1 MISANSSIESRYRG
15 EITLI
20 FHGGLTHFFKSKDDP
35 LETHFQ
41 LREKTSLKHIVEALG
56 VPHPEIGKIT
66 VNQTIINLTYH
77 PLPGDII
84 HIYPWQNE
92 KSTYEE
98 QSPKFILD
106 NHLGKLTVY
115 LRLLGID
122 ACYNHN
128 FEDADI
134 ARIAAEQNRIV
145 LTRDRG
151 LLKRKVVQSGYCVR
165 GDDPITQLAEVVQK
179 FNLSPHLKPFSR
191 CPRCN
196 GLLEKVD
203 KQTILDQLLPL
214 TRLYYNDFSRC
225 SQCKQIYW
233 KGSHYDRIKP
243 IIQRFAVIND
253 EET

>member
-1 MISANSSIESRYRG
+1 MTSANSFTEPSYCG

-20 FHGGLTHFFKSKDDP
+20 FHGSLTHFFKSKSD
-35 LETHFQ
+35 LFQTHFY

-56 VPHPEIGKIT
+56 VPHPEIGMIT
-66 VNQTIINLTYH
+66 VNHNTVSSTYH

-84 HIYPWQNE
+84 DIFPWQNQ
-92 KSTYEE
+92 KSAQEE
-98 QSPKFILD
+98 HPPKFILD

-122 ACYNHN
+122 AIYHHT
-128 FEDADI
+128 FDDADI

-151 LLKRKVVQSGYCVR
+151 LLKRKVIQQGYCVR
-165 GDDPITQLAEVVQK
+165 SDNPMTQLNEVIHQ
-179 FNLSPHLKPFSR
+179 FNLESSFKPFSR

-196 GLLEKVD
+196 GLLEKVE
-203 KQTILDQLLPL
+203 KQAILDQLLPL

-225 SQCKQIYW
+225 AECKQIYW

-243 IIQRFAVIND
+243 IIQRYAVIND